1 MNPFSLL
8 ALFLLIIS
16 INTYAQD
23 FKIEFAES
31 RETITIENTQ
41 LAITLKQ
48 IAPEISPSYLKG
60 IGVHNET
67 RRVKHQIAG
76 NEGINTIDIFK
87 TEGFEIERHVW
98 LSNDNS
104 KVALKQVIINKSGK
118 TVKINRLFPFS
129 CNATSD
135 FSLKYNPDPAD
146 WFINIQKRHKNDYP
160 ETILVKNYPL
170 NKRKEVVSAELDP
183 HQEISSGKKKPNSLH
198 VSADPVLT
206 INLNK
211 TNVMHD
217 VLLVGMWEWTKQLS
231 SIELSVNYSDYYRF
245 SDLTAICELD
255 LVQLPANKSLSSQWT
270 YITTGK
276 SFEKAITS
284 YANEVAAM
292 YRIEQPPKNAPS
304 LYCSWYYY
312 GLNYTEGYFLRDINA
327 FRYIKPRMPFDVFLI
342 DESWQLGKWGDYEP
356 NHRFP
361 SGMKYAADKIKETG
375 YIPGIW
381 TPPYLVSQ
389 QSNLAKT
396 RPEWLLKNHKGERHG
411 FKMNG
416 DTIYWVLDPTYPG
429 VTDYLQ
435 KSFHKLK
442 NEWGYRYF
450 KFDFMRAV
458 FSENEQLAFY
468 NPYVTKLEA
477 YRMGLEAIR
486 RGVGDDAYIS
496 VCGGHYGGSIGLANS
511 QRSGADVFS
520 FWDSKELPKYNQ
532 GLQRTWMSRLWHVD
546 PDAMMIRRNE
556 TKEFEGLGDKLSL
569 GLFTDNEAQIN
580 SLIQY
585 LNGALVTFTE
595 DFSRLDSD
603 RYALYKHV
611 IPSVN
616 TPSFPVDWHNTYI
629 PGYLVSEISPDCKAL
644 GNWNTIACINWS
656 DKEKFVKIPLDDGI
670 LKNLEGEY
678 FMIFEFFSQQIV
690 GIFKKNEIV
699 DLGTLNARTAKLL
712 KIMPA
717 KSGQAVLAGTD
728 LHYSMGGVEI
738 EKWKQSETFIQGVV
752 KTDWKFP
759 VTLTILIPDANMKY
773 RFYTKE
779 LTSDNRRF
787 KIRITNI
794 KKNNNE
800 HKQKQNNL

>member
-1 MNPFSLL
+1 MKALGLFSFILLIYSTNLL
-8 ALFLLIIS
+8 AEGFNIFYS
-16 INTYAQD
+16 D
-23 FKIEFAES
+23 S
-31 RETITIENTQ
+31 RETVTIENSQ
-41 LAITLKQ
+41 LAISFKQRVPEVNPNILKN
-48 IAPEISPSYLKG
+48 
-60 IGVHNET
+60 IGVHYES
-67 RRVKHQIAG
+67 RKEMLILAG

-87 TEGFEIERHVW
+87 SEGFMVERHVW
-98 LSNDNS
+98 LSADNS
-104 KVALKQVIINKSGK
+104 KVAFKQVIVNQSGNVIRVKS
-118 TVKINRLFPFS
+118 LFPFS
-129 CNATSD
+129 SAGTGS
-135 FSLKYNPDPAD
+135 FSLKNNSDPAE
-146 WFINIQKRHKNDYP
+146 WYVNIQKRHKNDYP
-160 ETILVKNYPL
+160 VTLLVKNQPL
-170 NKRKEVVSAELDP
+170 NQKKEVISADLDP
-183 HQEISSGKKKPNSLH
+183 HQEITSRKMRQNSLLI
-198 VSADPVLT
+198 SADPVLT

-211 TNVMHD
+211 KNVMQD
-217 VLLVGMWEWTKQLS
+217 VLLLGMWEWTKQLS
-231 SIELSVNYSDYYRF
+231 GIEFAIDYTGKYEF
-245 SDLTAICELD
+245 SDLSAICDLD
-255 LVQLPANKSLSSQWT
+255 LVQLPDNKSVSSQWT
-270 YITTGK
+270 YITTDK
-276 SFEKAITS
+276 SFEQAITN
-284 YANEVAAM
+284 YAHQVAAM

-312 GLNYTEGYFLRDINA
+312 GLYYTESYFMRDINA
-327 FRYIKPRMPFDVFLI
+327 FKRLKPRMPFDVFLI

-356 NHRFP
+356 NYRFP
-361 SGMKYAADKIKETG
+361 SGMKYAADKIKEAG

-389 QSNLAKT
+389 QSNLAKN
-396 RPEWLLKNHKGERHG
+396 RPEWLLKNQKGERHG

-458 FSENEQLAFY
+458 FSENDQLAFY

-496 VCGGHYGGSIGLANS
+496 VCGGHFGGSIGVANS

-520 FWDSKELPKYNQ
+520 FWDSKELPKNNQ

-556 TKEFEGLGDKLSL
+556 TKEFEGIGDKLSL

-595 DFSRLDSD
+595 DFSKLDSD

-616 TPSFPVDWHNTYI
+616 TPSFPADWHNTYI
-629 PGYLVSEISPDCKAL
+629 PRFLVSEISPICKAL
-644 GNWNTIACINWS
+644 GKWNTITCINWS
-656 DKEKFVKIPLDDGI
+656 DKDDFLKIPLDKSI
-670 LKNLEGEY
+670 LKNLEGED
-678 FMIFEFFSQQIV
+678 FMVFEFFSQQVV
-690 GIFKKNEIV
+690 GIFKKNDIV
-699 DLGTLNARTAKLL
+699 DLGTINARTAKLL
-712 KIMPA
+712 KIMPV

-738 EKWKQSETFIQGVV
+738 EKWKHSEKFIQGVV
-752 KTDWKFP
+752 KTNWKFP

-773 RFYTKE
+773 KVYTMK
-779 LTSDNRRF
+779 LTSDKRKF
-787 KIRITNI
+787 KIRINNI
-794 KKNNNE
+794 KNK
-800 HKQKQNNL
+800 